1 MAEQC
6 ACKSNTTRNQEQV
19 GESRVDVE
27 TGYEEEEE
35 ESLESEIPTVETKM
49 KNPMSRAEQE

>member
-1 MAEQC
+1 M
-6 ACKSNTTRNQEQV
+6 TTLKRDAVPTGDDIESV

-35 ESLESEIPTVETKM
+35 EEEEE
-49 KNPMSRAEQE
+49 KNPQNQKVPRLKRT